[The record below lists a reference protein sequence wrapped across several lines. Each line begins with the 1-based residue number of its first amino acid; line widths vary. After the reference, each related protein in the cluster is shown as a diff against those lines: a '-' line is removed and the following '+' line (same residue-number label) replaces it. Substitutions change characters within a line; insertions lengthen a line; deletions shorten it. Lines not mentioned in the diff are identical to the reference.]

1 MSPTVVK
8 AAALCLAFAGATGV
22 ATFVVVTRFAPGER
36 PRDPRITAARGRFGW

>member
-8 AAALCLAFAGATGV
+8 AAALCVALGGATGI

-36 PRDPRITAARGRFGW
+36 PRDPRITHGRFGW

>member
-1 MSPTVVK
+1 MPVVR
-8 AAALCLAFAGATGV
+8 AIALCLALAAATGI